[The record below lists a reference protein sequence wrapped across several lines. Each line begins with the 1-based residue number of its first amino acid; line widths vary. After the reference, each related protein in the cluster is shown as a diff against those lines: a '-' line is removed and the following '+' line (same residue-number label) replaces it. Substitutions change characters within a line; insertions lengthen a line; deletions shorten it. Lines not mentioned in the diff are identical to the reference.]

1 MFRWSTSQFRTLCK
15 NNTLSK
21 LAFEV
26 IFSLSFFHVFLSI
39 LKYYIYFSTLGCC
52 RLSFHLA
59 LAPSLSDDEGKAHI
73 VFRPCPLVLFVYLL
87 MNYADISPWR
97 KLVHATARQIVHLWA
112 LPALVCPR
120 GQFSASGEDR
130 NEIKWNHKRKP
141 GGKNRRSRCILCHN
155 ISASAC
161 VAEPKSWS
169 SKKCFSKTPARD
181 CFLCPMCV
189 FSLVVANRKKRISKT
204 CCLMFHFS
212 WSGHPSWLQCKVKCN
227 ILVASW
233 ISSLS
238 SVLCNLTEESCA
250 FITISYRPC
259 LRKYGVRSH

>member
-39 LKYYIYFSTLGCC
+39 LKYYIHFSTPGCC
-52 RLSFHLA
+52 LLSFHFV
-59 LAPSLSDDEGKAHI
+59 LAPFLSDDERKAHI

-97 KLVHATARQIVHLWA
+97 KLVQATARQIVHLWA
-112 LPALVCPR
+112 LPALVCPQ
-120 GQFSASGEDR
+120 GQFCASGEDR

-141 GGKNRRSRCILCHN
+141 GGENRRSRCILCHN

-161 VAEPKSWS
+161 VAEPKSWN
-169 SKKCFSKTPARD
+169 SKKCFSKTPLEIASSAP
-181 CFLCPMCV
+181 CAF
-189 FSLVVANRKKRISKT
+189 
-204 CCLMFHFS
+204 FS
-212 WSGHPSWLQCKVKCN
+212 WLWQAKKKKKDQQAMLFNVSFF
-227 ILVASW
+227 LVRPPFMASMQ
-233 ISSLS
+233 SA
-238 SVLCNLTEESCA
+238 V
-250 FITISYRPC
+250 
-259 LRKYGVRSH
+259 